1 MLPFG
6 AAEKAAKKA
15 VPFAVDAAGLDA
27 AKKAALA
34 SLPDTL
40 VDKLGQGSP
49 DMFFSAALTQ
59 TAAKA
64 ACILF
69 SDKAEVPPIFRS
81 LSIAFEGQMQF
92 GFAPPAMMA
101 QFNIDKAPALLVL
114 WNENEGKDEDAQAGM
129 KLTGARFM
137 PQVHGKFSYGNIAAF
152 VASVAE
158 QRLQMLGVHA
168 EGAKPAGGEGEGGRR
183 KAAGAGKE
191 VGPPPELSAANFE
204 AECTQRGGLCA
215 VALLDGGPD
224 NGNKEAQLAVLAKLR
239 KRGAGGP
246 LSYSWLDATC
256 HTDFVAAFGLGET
269 DLPTMLVL
277 SPGKARWA
285 RSVGAFD
292 AETLGAFAN
301 GVAAGRRATESID
314 AVPALQEVDCA
325 TVARGADAVAED
337 DALGDEIMAEILEEE
352 RREREAREAE
362 AAAAAAAAAAGGGQD
377 EGGVAKDE
385 MSELQ
390 RMEAELEQCGVEDL
404 LCKARNEK
412 QLRAIEK
419 RRQLEEKLAKIAK
432 KKKKAKAKAKKAAK
446 KGA

>member
-1 MLPFG
+1 
-6 AAEKAAKKA
+6 
-15 VPFAVDAAGLDA
+15 
-27 AKKAALA
+27 
-34 SLPDTL
+34 
-40 VDKLGQGSP
+40 
-49 DMFFSAALTQ
+49 
-59 TAAKA
+59 
-64 ACILF
+64 
-69 SDKAEVPPIFRS
+69 
-81 LSIAFEGQMQF
+81 
-92 GFAPPAMMA
+92 
-101 QFNIDKAPALLVL
+101 
-114 WNENEGKDEDAQAGM
+114 
-129 KLTGARFM
+129 
-137 PQVHGKFSYGNIAAF
+137 
-152 VASVAE
+152 
-158 QRLQMLGVHA
+158 
-168 EGAKPAGGEGEGGRR
+168 
-183 KAAGAGKE
+183 
-191 VGPPPELSAANFE
+191 
-204 AECTQRGGLCA
+204 
-215 VALLDGGPD
+215 
-224 NGNKEAQLAVLAKLR
+224 
-239 KRGAGGP
+239 
-246 LSYSWLDATC
+246 
-256 HTDFVAAFGLGET
+256 
-269 DLPTMLVL
+269 MLVL